1 MTKENTTTT
10 ANEELTI
17 WVDLD
22 IEAALRTDSWE
33 PDEGPAGS
41 SDICIYCEYV

>member
-17 WVDLD
+17 FVDLD
-22 IEAALRTDSWE
+22 IEAPLCTDSWE
-33 PDEGPAGS
+33 PDEGPIE
-41 SDICIYCEYV
+41 SDICIYCDLV